1 MPETN
6 IPWRPRTLRMTRQQ
20 SELFLRTLVSDLLAE
35 CSHWSISDHCKI
47 EWSGRPRNMW
57 PEADILIDTGTRRF
71 IIEYDEDSD
80 PGRSLT
86 KYWPIVHHE
95 KGLLTIIEVW
105 KRGSTVGRGHAE
117 LAKWMATRLKEM
129 YPTFDYELLERIEE
143 TSRPIARAIT
153 QIIKASL

>member
-1 MPETN
+1 
-6 IPWRPRTLRMTRQQ
+6 MTRQQ

-86 KYWPIVHHE
+86 KYWPIIHHGE
-95 KGLLTIIEVW
+95 IPLTIIEVC
-105 KRGSTVGRGHAE
+105 KRGSTVGRGYAE
-117 LAKWMATRLKEM
+117 LAQWMAARLKET
-129 YPTFDYELLERIEE
+129 YPTFDYKFVERIEE
-143 TSRPIARAIT
+143 PSRPIARVIN